1 MRSPI
6 RPKNKAKES
15 VPDEHNLST
24 IAKSNSAIP
33 RPTFFNVV
41 FLFKIIYS
49 LSYYTFPNL
58 GSQSAH
64 IQRVFSMHR
73 KK

>member
-6 RPKNKAKES
+6 RPKNRANES
-15 VPDEHNLST
+15 VPDEHNLSK

-41 FLFKIIYS
+41 SPSK
-49 LSYYTFPNL
+49 NN
-58 GSQSAH
+58 
-64 IQRVFSMHR
+64 IQFTLLYVS
-73 KK
+73 